1 MEKPPIMET
10 AAEGAS
16 VVITHHVSPAHQ
28 PAYEQWLTKIGPLC
42 RASAGLLDWH
52 IIRPIE
58 GYTQTYSVIIRYQNE
73 DYLKQWLDSP
83 QRQAL
88 IDEITPLLVKADHY
102 RVSSGLDFLFMTAQ
116 QPAVKLPVRWKQFV
130 LTWSAIFP
138 LVSLVD
144 TLFVSEVMPWLDQAG
159 LPQSRLLH
167 TLCVTGLVVALMV
180 YVVMPPYSRLVRD
193 WLHR

>member
-1 MEKPPIMET
+1 MLKPPLIET
-10 AAEGAS
+10 PAEGAS

-28 PAYEQWLTKIGPLC
+28 PAYEHWLTQIGPLC

-52 IIRPIE
+52 IIRPIA

-88 IDEITPLLVKADHY
+88 IAQITPLLAQADDY
-102 RVSSGLDFLFMTAQ
+102 RVSSGLDFLFTSPQ
-116 QPAVKLPVRWKQFV
+116 QPAAQPPVRWKQFL

-138 LVSLVD
+138 LVSLVSS
-144 TLFVSEVMPWLDQAG
+144 LLLPLLEQPS

-167 TLCVTGLVVALMV
+167 TFCITGVVVALMV
-180 YVVMPPYSRLVRD
+180 YVVMPRYTRMVRG